1 MVACLHAI
9 EIRKAKFFVEPDHHL
24 ANKIRHSH
32 ARIQIHHCT
41 HTYTYISVW
50 AGRWSVCSFV
60 SHPEVARL
68 FHEMELELVSLACQT
83 VNWLGAATRAINP
96 LLVLQFS
103 THGHA
108 PPLTIGHYRNSINPR
123 RFLLDFQNFRRRSPS
138 LLYYYFS
145 SPSFS
150 LLRPRFHC
158 PSWQEGVPRYWQER
172 RRWWSRSR
180 GEGNQSLRV
189 LWSVTLE
196 FECFVLRLSG

>member
-1 MVACLHAI
+1 MRAYKSTI
-9 EIRKAKFFVEPDHHL
+9 
-24 ANKIRHSH
+24 
-32 ARIQIHHCT
+32 T
-41 HTYTYISVW
+41 HTHTHIFPFELEDG
-50 AGRWSVCSFV
+50 AFV
-60 SHPEVARL
+60 PSSHTQHREVARL
-68 FHEMELELVSLACQT
+68 FHEMELELVSLPCQT

-108 PPLTIGHYRNSINPR
+108 PPLTIGHYRNSIDPR

-158 PSWQEGVPRYWQER
+158 PSWQEGVPRYWQEKGDAADLD
-172 RRWWSRSR
+172 R
-180 GEGNQSLRV
+180 GEKEIRV
-189 LWSVTLE
+189 SE
-196 FECFVLRLSG
+196 FFDRWRWNSNVSFFVPG